1 MKAWGWFGLGALL
14 GLILV
19 GSAVAVLDQ
28 GRRLKLAEQRA
39 AIREVYVR
47 DSTRWA
53 EASERFRVAADSLQ
67 RVRVSQ
73 DSGIANAERETAR
86 LRAALQRVRVP
97 QTGTIVPN
105 PGFRMPVMAD
115 RDSID
120 NVSASD
126 TLSLQRVVA
135 VQDSLIAALT
145 TENQGLRVALGTESL
160 RGSQLSLALAAADS
174 ALAAERVRAGALDAL
189 VRARLPQPPGKLLGI
204 LPKPSRGLMFV
215 AGLALG
221 VAATR

>member
-1 MKAWGWFGLGALL
+1 MKAWGWFGLGTLL

-28 GRRLKLAEQRA
+28 GRRLKLSEQRA
-39 AIREVYVR
+39 AIREAYVR

-73 DSGIANAERETAR
+73 DSGIAKAERETAR
-86 LRAALQRVRVP
+86 LRVALQRVRAP
-97 QTGTIVPN
+97 QTGTIVPTIEA
-105 PGFRMPVMAD
+105 G
-115 RDSID
+115 RDSLI
-120 NVSASD
+120 VA
-126 TLSLQRVVA
+126 QAVVLA
-135 VQDSLIAALT
+135 VQDSLIGALT
-145 TENQGLRVALGTESL
+145 TENTGLRVALGTESL
-160 RGSQLSLALAAADS
+160 RGSQLTLALAAADS

-215 AGLALG
+215 AGLAIG

>member
-1 MKAWGWFGLGALL
+1 MKAWGWFGLGALF

-19 GSAVAVLDQ
+19 GSSVAVLDQ
-28 GRRLKLAEQRA
+28 GRRLKLSEQRA
-39 AIREVYVR
+39 AIREAYVR

-73 DSGIANAERETAR
+73 DSGIAKAERETAR
-86 LRAALQRVRVP
+86 LRQKLLASRAVP
-97 QTGTIVPN
+97 QTGTIVPI
-105 PGFRMPVMAD
+105 V
-115 RDSID
+115 
-120 NVSASD
+120 D
-126 TLSLQRVVA
+126 TSLAAIVVA
-135 VQDSLIAALT
+135 QDSLIDALT
-145 TENQGLRVALGTESL
+145 TENTRLRVALGTESL

-215 AGLALG
+215 AGLAIG

>member
-1 MKAWGWFGLGALL
+1 MRSVGWFGLGALA
-14 GLILV
+14 GLLLV

-39 AIREVYVR
+39 AIRETAIR

-53 EASERFRVAADSLQ
+53 ETSERFRVFDDSVQRARAA
-67 RVRVSQ
+67 Q
-73 DSGIANAERETAR
+73 DARLATAERETAR
-86 LRAALQRVRVP
+86 LRQKLLASRAVP
-97 QTGTIVPN
+97 QTGTIVPT
-105 PGFRMPVMAD
+105 M
-115 RDSID
+115 
-120 NVSASD
+120 D
-126 TLSLQRVVA
+126 TSLAAIVVA
-135 VQDSLIAALT
+135 QDSLIDALT

-189 VRARLPQPPGKLLGI
+189 VRARLPQQPGKLLGI

-215 AGLALG
+215 AGLAIG

>member
-1 MKAWGWFGLGALL
+1 MKAVGWFGLGALA
-14 GLILV
+14 GLIVV
-19 GSAVAVLDQ
+19 GSAIAVSEQ

-39 AIREVYVR
+39 TIHLKATR
-47 DSTRWA
+47 DSTRYAMIA
-53 EASERFRVAADSLQ
+53 EQAKAVTDSLE
-67 RVRVSQ
+67 RARASQ
-73 DSGIANAERETAR
+73 DVVIANAERTTAR
-86 LRAALQRVRVP
+86 LRQQVLIARRAIQDSAATLHSVP
-97 QTGTIVPN
+97 DTGANVPDL
-105 PGFRMPVMAD
+105 GA
-115 RDSID
+115 
-120 NVSASD
+120 
-126 TLSLQRVVA
+126 VVA

-145 TENQGLRVALGTESL
+145 TENTGLRVALGTETL

-189 VRARLPQPPGKLLGI
+189 VRARLPAPPGKLLGF

>member
-39 AIREVYVR
+39 AIHLKATQ
-47 DSTRWA
+47 DSTRYALIA
-53 EASERFRVAADSLQ
+53 ERAKAVTDSLL

-73 DSGIANAERETAR
+73 DSGIAKAERETAR
-86 LRAALQRVRVP
+86 LRQKLLASRAVP
-97 QTGTIVPN
+97 QTGTIVPT
-105 PGFRMPVMAD
+105 
-115 RDSID
+115 ID
-120 NVSASD
+120 
-126 TLSLQRVVA
+126 TSLAAIVVA
-135 VQDSLIAALT
+135 QDSLIDALT
-145 TENQGLRVALGTESL
+145 TENTRLRVALGTESL

-215 AGLALG
+215 AGLAIG

>member
-39 AIREVYVR
+39 AIREAYVR

-73 DSGIANAERETAR
+73 DSGIAKAERETAR
-86 LRAALQRVRVP
+86 LRQKLLASRAVP
-97 QTGTIVPN
+97 QTGTIVPT
-105 PGFRMPVMAD
+105 
-115 RDSID
+115 ID
-120 NVSASD
+120 
-126 TLSLQRVVA
+126 TSLAAIVVA
-135 VQDSLIAALT
+135 QDSLIDALT
-145 TENQGLRVALGTESL
+145 TENTRLRVALGTESL

-215 AGLALG
+215 GGLVLG

>member
-39 AIREVYVR
+39 AIHLKATQ
-47 DSTRWA
+47 DSTRYALIA
-53 EASERFRVAADSLQ
+53 ERAKAVTDSLL

-73 DSGIANAERETAR
+73 DSGIAKAERETAR
-86 LRAALQRVRVP
+86 LRQKLLASRAVP
-97 QTGTIVPN
+97 QTGTIVPT
-105 PGFRMPVMAD
+105 
-115 RDSID
+115 ID
-120 NVSASD
+120 
-126 TLSLQRVVA
+126 TSLAAIVVA
-135 VQDSLIAALT
+135 QDSLIDALT
-145 TENQGLRVALGTESL
+145 TENTRLRVALGTESL

-215 AGLALG
+215 GGLVLG